1 LPWAPEK
8 VIGMTT
14 AAESWLISLGAS
26 LGIVTLLGLAL
37 LAPSRARRVRRVVVH
52 CPENGLPVVVQD
64 LSGMGGLITRVV
76 TCRAF
81 ANARPITCGLPCLAG
96 RVHARAAEHSPAKL
110 LDA

>member
-1 LPWAPEK
+1 

-14 AAESWLISLGAS
+14 VAESWLILLGAS

-37 LAPSRARRVRRVVVH
+37 LELPSTRRVRSAVIY

-64 LSGMGGLITRVV
+64 LSGMGGPITGVV

-81 ANARPITCGLPCLAG
+81 RNARPITCGLPCLTGGTRAP
-96 RVHARAAEHSPAKL
+96 AAEHWRARLSDP
-110 LDA
+110 